1 MTQEPVS
8 SYLIVTTYQKQVD
21 KLKLVEAASLFSFKN
36 EHCFSIKEWISPESL
51 PKKLLRGPKHQTK
64 IVFQFFSRNLIY
76 IYICIYYILYILY
89 IYIYIHIYIYII
101 CIYIYIYIYY
111 IWLKRPWNCPFLKN
125 FVTSMWKECAEDL
138 VVNEMFF

>member
-21 KLKLVEAASLFSFKN
+21 KLKLVEAATLFSFKN
-36 EHCFSIKEWISPESL
+36 EHCFLIKEWISPESL

-64 IVFQFFSRNLIY
+64 IVFQFFSRNSIY

-89 IYIYIHIYIYII
+89 IYIYIHIYIYNM
-101 CIYIYIYIYY
+101 YIYIYILYL
-111 IWLKRPWNCPFLKN
+111 LKTALKLSLFEKFCHLN
-125 FVTSMWKECAEDL
+125 VKECAEDL
-138 VVNEMFF
+138 VVHEMFF